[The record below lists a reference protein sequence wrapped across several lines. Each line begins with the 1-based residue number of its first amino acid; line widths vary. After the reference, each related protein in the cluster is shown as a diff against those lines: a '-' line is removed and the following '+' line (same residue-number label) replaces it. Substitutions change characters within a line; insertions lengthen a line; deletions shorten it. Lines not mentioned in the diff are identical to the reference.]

1 MRAAARGGREAGLEG
16 FLGRYASKKLI
27 VVEDCRRTV
36 RGCLESAR
44 GEWTEELLS
53 AKSASL
59 CAEIERSS
67 GGQSPDHFVRQ
78 SLNSIQ
84 LIGSASIDSLFIAS
98 TNDIVASVGEMFPL
112 RESNGDEVLKVTN
125 SRKWGG
131 SLSCCGITHKNR
143 DGNFG

>member
-84 LIGSASIDSLFIAS
+84 LIGSVSIDSLFVAS

-112 RESNGDEVLKVTN
+112 RESNGDEVLKVTT
-125 SRKWGG
+125 RKWGG
-131 SLSCCGITHKNR
+131 VLLWDYTQKSN
-143 DGNFG
+143 GNFG